1 MPLTDMNFVSGL
13 VKDDTALTAKGGC
26 VDANNIRFRQG
37 KPEPRGGWEMV
48 STVPFVGIPR
58 GAKEWSDLR
67 GQPQAAWGTQDNA
80 YVLSGGAIIDI
91 TGPFIEGTALNPFT
105 TVSGSPTVTVRI
117 TENGLRPDQSI
128 TFSNGAAVGGLT
140 LNGTYKVATLISRDS
155 FTITAA
161 SNATSTVTTPA
172 GGGVDFTATF
182 PPGAVNGTG
191 GIGFGTGTYGTGPY
205 GQPSAMDYLPTV
217 WSLDNFGETLL
228 ANRRGGPLQIWQPA
242 LSYAD
247 IIRDS
252 AFAGGTGWSTATRGG
267 TKTAGTAANLSQ
279 NIQNVA
285 QGGQVMRVRF
295 TVSGMSAGSIKI
307 QVNAGAPTPALI
319 DVGSAS
325 TAITQN
331 GTYSRLIVMPAKP
344 SDIVFAADSAWA
356 GTITVTKLSL
366 EDKLTTVVE
375 APRRIDSMF
384 VDPHGPVC
392 VFGTYEADGDY
403 NPLLIRWSDLSN
415 YRTWVPDTN
424 VFAGEIA
431 VATGGRIVGA
441 LPSRNS
447 NLVWTDGGLHG
458 MQFASDGFSV
468 SLIATGCGLIGRHA
482 ATEHN
487 GIAYWWAKNGNRYRT
502 TFDFQGTIPQ
512 LIDCRIQSD
521 ADRVAISQDEKIF
534 ACVNTRFS
542 EVQWFYPDD
551 RLGTECN
558 RALVYQ
564 FTENHWTSWDEAR
577 SSWVSGSVY
586 ESPIGFGTDGYLYY
600 HERGITANGNA
611 LPNWLRTAYFNIE
624 SGGNLMALMGLV
636 YDFLNRIGPITFR
649 VYTKPFPHG
658 SETAHGPFTTSM
670 SETPG
675 SYRDQKIDL
684 RITARQ
690 MAFSIEAET
699 PWRLGVVGANARKS
713 GAVR

>member
-1 MPLTDMNFVSGL
+1 MPLTDMNFVPGL
-13 VKDDTALTAKGGC
+13 VKDDTALTAKGGY
-26 VDANNIRFRQG
+26 VDANNMRFYQG
-37 KPEPRGGWEMV
+37 KPQPRGGWEMLAG
-48 STVPFVGIPR
+48 PFNGVPR

-67 GQPQAAWGTQDNA
+67 GQPQAAWGTQDNV
-80 YVLSGGAIIDI
+80 YVLSGGAILDV

-105 TVSGSPTVTVRI
+105 TVSGSPIVTVRI
-117 TENGLRPDQSI
+117 TENGLRTGQSI
-128 TFSNGAAVGGLT
+128 TFANAAPVGGLT
-140 LNGTYKVATLISRDS
+140 LNGTYAVTTLVSRDS

-172 GGGVDFTATF
+172 GGGVDFTAAFT
-182 PPGAVNGTG
+182 PGAVDGTG

-205 GQPSAMDYLPTV
+205 GQPSVTDFLPTV

-252 AFAGGTGWSTATRGG
+252 AFAGGTGWTTATRGG
-267 TKTAGTAANLSQ
+267 TKTSGTAANLSQ

-285 QGGQVMRVRF
+285 LGGQVMRVRF
-295 TVSGMSAGSIKI
+295 VVSGMSAGSIKV
-307 QVNAGAPTPALI
+307 QVNAGATPALI

-325 TAITQN
+325 TPITQN

-356 GTITVTKLSL
+356 GTVTVTKLSL
-366 EDKLTTVVE
+366 EDKLVTLPE

-392 VFGTYEADGDY
+392 LFGTYEADGDY
-403 NPLLIRWSDLSN
+403 NPLLIRWSDISN
-415 YRTWVPDTN
+415 YRTWIPDTN

-458 MQFASDGFSV
+458 MQFGTDGFSV

-487 GIAYWWAKNGNRYRT
+487 GIAYWWSKNGNRYRT

-521 ADRVAISQDEKIF
+521 ADHVAISQDEKIY
-534 ACVNTRFS
+534 ACVNTRWS

-551 RLGTECN
+551 RIGTECN

-564 FTENHWTSWDEAR
+564 FAENHWTSWDEAR
-577 SSWVSGSVY
+577 SSWVAGSVY

-600 HERGITANGNA
+600 HERGITANGNP
-611 LPNWLRTAYFNIE
+611 LPNFVETAYFDIE
-624 SGGNLMALMGLV
+624 SGGNLMEADRFV
-636 YDFLNRIGPITFR
+636 PDFQGQGGNITI
-649 VYTKPFPHG
+649 TLTGKLWPNA
-658 SETAHGPFTTSM
+658 SETMTRVRTMEPSRNKVDFRM
-670 SETPG
+670 
-675 SYRDQKIDL
+675 K
-684 RITARQ
+684 ARQ
-690 MAFSIEAET
+690 VKFRLEASA
-699 PWRLGVVGANARKS
+699 PWRGGAWRLEAQKAGAR
-713 GAVR
+713 R